1 MKQSLEHQRKELNDC
16 RAEITS
22 LKMHTEG
29 SHLGN
34 NLVVS
39 DTDNVQ
45 SESLEKYK
53 EEIKKL
59 LKENEL
65 LKEKNIKA
73 PESENFVGSENGNLM
88 TDDKAVEI
96 HEDRGEVSNRVD
108 VDLGVEHNGNAQSPV
123 VQTLNQYADKR
134 EDTLP
139 ELFHPAD
146 TNSVVENIKN
156 VSEQNVGLQAVDSSL
171 LVKPDSVNDEAIS
184 ERTVSSLYS

>member
-1 MKQSLEHQRKELNDC
+1 MNVLKQSLEHQRKELNDC

-22 LKMHTEG
+22 LKMHMEG
-29 SHLGN
+29 SQLGN

-59 LKENEL
+59 QKENEW

-73 PESENFVGSENGNLM
+73 PESENFVGSENGNLQ
-88 TDDKAVEI
+88 TDDKGVEI
-96 HEDRGEVSNRVD
+96 HDDRGEVSNSVD
-108 VDLGVEHNGNAQSPV
+108 VDLGGNAQSPV
-123 VQTLNQYADKR
+123 VQPLNQYDDKH

-171 LVKPDSVNDEAIS
+171 LVKSDSVNDEAIS

>member
-1 MKQSLEHQRKELNDC
+1 M
-16 RAEITS
+16 
-22 LKMHTEG
+22 EG
-29 SHLGN
+29 SQLGN

-59 LKENEL
+59 QKENEW

-73 PESENFVGSENGNLM
+73 PESENFVGSENGNLQ
-88 TDDKAVEI
+88 TDDKGVEI
-96 HEDRGEVSNRVD
+96 HDDRGEVSNSVD
-108 VDLGVEHNGNAQSPV
+108 VDLGGNAQSPV
-123 VQTLNQYADKR
+123 VQPLNQYDDKH

-171 LVKPDSVNDEAIS
+171 LVKSDSVNDEAIS